1 MQRKESAVSV
11 SNRKELN
18 TEDYAFMKPLGED
31 GGEEVRERSQ
41 DAGWVSCGASGTAVS
56 SLPGA
61 VLGRVVVVLEL
72 CSGGRGV
79 LRGLSWA
86 LGGGF
91 LGGVV

>member
-1 MQRKESAVSV
+1 MTLWEGLWLRTRSRVDPQRGGFRGS
-11 SNRKELN
+11 
-18 TEDYAFMKPLGED
+18 